1 MEPAIALLEFTSIA
15 KGIEAGDA
23 MIKRAPLQ
31 VIRAGTVHPGKYLV
45 LVGGLTADVEEAM
58 QAGRDVAGPSLVDV
72 VFLPDVH
79 PDVVASIGG
88 TRREDAGEALGV
100 IETQTVAAAIDA
112 ADAGIKGARV
122 TIRDLRLADD
132 LGGKGYVLFGGKVA
146 EVEAAVGYAVART
159 GAAGQ
164 EVTHVVISQLHVEMR
179 KNLVADPRFGER
191 TRGVD
196 KPAAGGSGL
205 PAKFAAHNARPLP
218 GSGGSH
224 RNGSGTGTGSAGG
237 VSQAPDSRSAPARG
251 RADRSSRNRT
261 KER

>member
-31 VIRAGTVHPGKYLV
+31 VIRTGTVHPGKYLV

-112 ADAGIKGARV
+112 ADAGVKGARV

-132 LGGKGYVLFGGKVA
+132 LGGKGYVLFGGEVA
-146 EVEAAVGYAVART
+146 EVEAAIGYGVART
-159 GAAGQ
+159 GVSGQ
-164 EVTHVVISQLHVEMR
+164 DVTHVVISQLHVEMR
-179 KNLVADPRFGER
+179 NNLVADPRFGER
-191 TRGVD
+191 TKGVD
-196 KPAAGGSGL
+196 KPAADGSTL
-205 PAKFAAHNARPLP
+205 PVVVAPRGRPLP
-218 GSGGSH
+218 GSGGAH
-224 RNGSGTGTGSAGG
+224 RNDHGTDSDLAGG
-237 VSQAPDSRSAPARG
+237 VPQAAESRSG
-251 RADRSSRNRT
+251 RASGRAKRSRT
-261 KER
+261 EKE